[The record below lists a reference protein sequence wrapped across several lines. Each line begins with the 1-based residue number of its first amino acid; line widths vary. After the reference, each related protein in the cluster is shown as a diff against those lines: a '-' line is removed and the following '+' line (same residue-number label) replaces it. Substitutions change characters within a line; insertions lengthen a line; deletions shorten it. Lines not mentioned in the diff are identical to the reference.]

1 MASSRLRTSGL
12 PYIVH
17 PATYPAIET
26 LNVNDAYFRT
36 PSNAGGVVYTPQ
48 QFTAATAASSVFQG
62 TQGGVTPNAVSGALA
77 AAGSTLKGAGATA
90 PAPGTPE
97 AIRAAQTVINA
108 GLPAS
113 IGPMLME
120 AALQAGE
127 PVVPVPAAY
136 GGAPIASQ
144 RKSASSVM
152 NYLFPPTMVS
162 RVPPI
167 SAAAFSAAI
176 AAAAAS
182 TATRLQ

>member
-17 PATYPAIET
+17 PATYPAIQT

-36 PSNAGGVVYTPQ
+36 PSSIVDTVYTPQ

-62 TQGGVTPNAVSGALA
+62 TQGGVAANAVSGALGA
-77 AAGSTLKGAGATA
+77 AAGAVKGAGASA
-90 PAPGTPE
+90 PAPGSVE

-120 AALQAGE
+120 AALAAGE
-127 PVVPVPAAY
+127 PMVPVPAAY
-136 GGAPIASQ
+136 GGAPFASQ

-167 SAAAFSAAI
+167 SAAAFTAAV
-176 AAAAAS
+176 AAAAA
-182 TATRLQ
+182 TNATRVQ

>member
-17 PATYPAIET
+17 PATYPAIQT

-36 PSNAGGVVYTPQ
+36 PSNTGDVVYVPQ

-77 AAGSTLKGAGATA
+77 AAGTAVGAAPV
-90 PAPGTPE
+90 PAPGSAE
-97 AIRAAQTVINA
+97 AVRAAQTVINA

-136 GGAPIASQ
+136 GGNGIATQ

-176 AAAAAS
+176 AAAAAT
-182 TATRLQ
+182 TASRVQ